1 MAAMTRATALRI
13 AAALSVLV
21 AVIGVVLFDLPNL
34 VLGADDS
41 EAPFALVLGSFTT
54 DVLAF
59 VAAYGAWRSQKWG
72 AVLLIVINAFWIVQA
87 VSSLLFDRTTVEVVF
102 ASAMLVHHLVVIWLC
117 LWRERVPSPA

>member
-1 MAAMTRATALRI
+1 MSRATALRI

-34 VLGADDS
+34 FLGAEES
-41 EAPFALVLGSFTT
+41 AAPYLLVLGSFTS

-59 VAAYGAWRSQKWG
+59 VAAYGAWRTQKWG

-87 VSSLLFDRTTVEVVF
+87 VSSLLFDRTAVEFAF
-102 ASAMLVHHLVVIWLC
+102 ASAMLVHHIVVVWLC
-117 LWRERVPSPA
+117 LWRERMPSRA